1 MNLLSETLNI
11 LLENGKTPEDV
22 LWVGDETRYM
32 SWEDFKKAAY
42 TSYDNGYGSEEVFE
56 SLKIVGKDFWLER
69 NSYDGSEWWEY
80 KTYPIKPETEYQS
93 KLLTKSQVN
102 RKLKEMDLHKYVYS
116 DYTLEIVDSNLLNN
130 N

>member
-69 NSYDGSEWWEY
+69 NSYDGSEWWEF
-80 KTYPIKPETEYQS
+80 KTIPNKPKNIFVEGDVC
-93 KLLTKSQVN
+93 LTVQQAKNASTDKSIYYFTGDTLSEFN
-102 RKLKEMDLHKYVYS
+102 RKGDK
-116 DYTLEIVDSNLLNN
+116 
-130 N
+130 